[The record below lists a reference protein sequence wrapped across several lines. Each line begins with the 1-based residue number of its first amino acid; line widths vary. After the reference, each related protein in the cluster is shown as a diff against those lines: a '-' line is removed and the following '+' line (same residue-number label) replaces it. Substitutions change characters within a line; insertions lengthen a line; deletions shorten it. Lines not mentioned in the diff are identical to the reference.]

1 MLDDRIIPTISYTE
15 LVRESFSIEKK
26 KTPNT
31 IGIFR
36 YNSKSKKGSRFL
48 FFFSSS
54 VYEAKYCDLKSVII
68 DKRGLDY
75 FPDLLENGDAELALE
90 SQKLKEII
98 QKIL

>member
-1 MLDDRIIPTISYTE
+1 M
-15 LVRESFSIEKK
+15 
-26 KTPNT
+26 
-31 IGIFR
+31 
-36 YNSKSKKGSRFL
+36 NSKL
-48 FFFSSS
+48 HITFFSSS